1 MPLSIKLKQ
10 NHVGDGV
17 YKYTIA
23 RQLATKRVITNRGD
37 EVGKL
42 SDLLINERSGEIESL
57 LVELDRESKIVRRLN
72 PKDRLI
78 QIPYSAV
85 TAVSDV
91 FIVDERELAAA
102 EAVER

>member
-1 MPLSIKLKQ
+1 M
-10 NHVGDGV
+10 

-42 SDLLINERSGEIESL
+42 VDLLVNETTGEIEYL
-57 LVELDRESKIVRRLN
+57 LVEIDKESKVIKRIGSHEKQL
-72 PKDRLI
+72 

-91 FIVDERELAAA
+91 FIVDERELAKAD
-102 EAVER
+102 

>member
-1 MPLSIKLKQ
+1 
-10 NHVGDGV
+10 V

-23 RQLATKRVITNRGD
+23 RQLATKKVITNRGE

-42 SDLLINERSGEIESL
+42 SDLLVNEQTGEIEHL
-57 LVELDRESKIVRRLN
+57 MVELDRDSKFLKKLN
-72 PKDRLI
+72 PKERVV

-91 FIVDERELAAA
+91 FIVDEREIPTGQ
-102 EAVER
+102 

>member
-1 MPLSIKLKQ
+1 M
-10 NHVGDGV
+10 

-42 SDLLINERSGEIESL
+42 SDLLVEEKSGDIEAL
-57 LVELDRESKIVRRLN
+57 LVEVDRDSKLLKRIET
-72 PKDRLI
+72 KDRI
-78 QIPYSAV
+78 IEIPYSAV

-91 FIVDERELAAA
+91 FIVDERELTSPKSA
-102 EAVER
+102 

>member
-1 MPLSIKLKQ
+1 M
-10 NHVGDGV
+10 

-42 SDLLINERSGEIESL
+42 DDLLVNETTGEIEYL
-57 LVELDRESKIVRRLN
+57 LVEVDRESKVIKRIGSHEKQL
-72 PKDRLI
+72 

-91 FIVDERELAAA
+91 FIVDERELAKAD
-102 EAVER
+102 